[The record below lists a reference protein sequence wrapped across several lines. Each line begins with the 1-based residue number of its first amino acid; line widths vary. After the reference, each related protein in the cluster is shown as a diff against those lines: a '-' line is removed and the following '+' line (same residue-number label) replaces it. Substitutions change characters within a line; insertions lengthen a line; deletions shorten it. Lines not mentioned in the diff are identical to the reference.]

1 MWKTRLARA
10 GRPPPPRAARPPPS
24 SATRRRRARPRGRV
38 RAAGGRARAARA
50 AARPRARATQRTRPT
65 RARARSRR
73 AATRRRRPPRTRRRP
88 RQSAASRARPRRRR
102 CARRSRGRTA
112 RSPRPRARSVGR
124 AVRGP
129 QVVGRRARRDDQ
141 RPAPLAR
148 AHARP
153 TPSAANHE
161 QRTKSNGGD
170 AHPPDGL
177 GHHLWG
183 KLSTERK
190 GAGSEHDPAPRQIP
204 RARVHLTFLRIA
216 VVYMTG
222 AWRRRSAMGDPVQQ
236 ADEQRPS
243 LPPPV
248 HHWQHTAPPLMV
260 MVARPMARAAAV
272 VVTGAPVAAG
282 APNQLVWPPRPP
294 PLLAS
299 HPTSL
304 IWQQLPP
311 AVLST
316 NGVGAPPPPR
326 ARPPTA
332 FSTTGRLHQQQYHPS
347 VVGGG
352 RQASPPSPPSMSDR
366 ARDVVED
373 MERMRQNKTAQ
384 NTQIIALFRAGV
396 TVREIARRLDVHH
409 STIVRRLK
417 RLRSTDDEVL
427 ADGDQDHASRRRGRA
442 RAATRTSKEDG
453 RVTSAGVRSEL
464 STTERSRRAVPP
476 PLAPDSRPCARADSR
491 TARRGR
497 GQGDRAVR
505 SVRRKSAGAARTG
518 RVPVNKTQGAVS
530 LVVIGCVDVYNRGAF
545 LTDRERRGRHAR
557 LPSRARPR
565 A

>member
-1 MWKTRLARA
+1 ML
-10 GRPPPPRAARPPPS
+10 
-24 SATRRRRARPRGRV
+24 RG
-38 RAAGGRARAARA
+38 
-50 AARPRARATQRTRPT
+50 
-65 RARARSRR
+65 
-73 AATRRRRPPRTRRRP
+73 
-88 RQSAASRARPRRRR
+88 
-102 CARRSRGRTA
+102 
-112 RSPRPRARSVGR
+112 
-124 AVRGP
+124 
-129 QVVGRRARRDDQ
+129 
-141 RPAPLAR
+141 
-148 AHARP
+148 
-153 TPSAANHE
+153 
-161 QRTKSNGGD
+161 KS
-170 AHPPDGL
+170 H
-177 GHHLWG
+177 
-183 KLSTERK
+183 T
-190 GAGSEHDPAPRQIP
+190 
-204 RARVHLTFLRIA
+204 RVHFTFLRIA

-248 HHWQHTAPPLMV
+248 HHWQHTAPLMV

-316 NGVGAPPPPR
+316 NGVGAPPPPH

-427 ADGDQDHASRRRGRA
+427 ADGDQNLLLGVEEEGPGGNTYIEGRWTGHVSRGQ
-442 RAATRTSKEDG
+442 K
-453 RVTSAGVRSEL
+453 
-464 STTERSRRAVPP
+464 RAV
-476 PLAPDSRPCARADSR
+476 D
-491 TARRGR
+491 
-497 GQGDRAVR
+497 DRAEQE
-505 SVRRKSAGAARTG
+505 SGPAA
-518 RVPVNKTQGAVS
+518 
-530 LVVIGCVDVYNRGAF
+530 
-545 LTDRERRGRHAR
+545 
-557 LPSRARPR
+557 SRARLSAVCARPTPEQ
-565 A
+565 

>member
-1 MWKTRLARA
+1 
-10 GRPPPPRAARPPPS
+10 
-24 SATRRRRARPRGRV
+24 
-38 RAAGGRARAARA
+38 
-50 AARPRARATQRTRPT
+50 
-65 RARARSRR
+65 
-73 AATRRRRPPRTRRRP
+73 
-88 RQSAASRARPRRRR
+88 
-102 CARRSRGRTA
+102 
-112 RSPRPRARSVGR
+112 
-124 AVRGP
+124 
-129 QVVGRRARRDDQ
+129 
-141 RPAPLAR
+141 
-148 AHARP
+148 
-153 TPSAANHE
+153 
-161 QRTKSNGGD
+161 
-170 AHPPDGL
+170 
-177 GHHLWG
+177 
-183 KLSTERK
+183 
-190 GAGSEHDPAPRQIP
+190 
-204 RARVHLTFLRIA
+204 
-216 VVYMTG
+216 
-222 AWRRRSAMGDPVQQ
+222 MGDPVQQ

-304 IWQQLPP
+304 IWQQLPS

-316 NGVGAPPPPR
+316 NGVGAPPPH

-427 ADGDQDHASRRRGRA
+427 ADGDQNLLLGVEEEGPGGNTYIEGRWTGHVSRGQ
-442 RAATRTSKEDG
+442 K
-453 RVTSAGVRSEL
+453 
-464 STTERSRRAVPP
+464 RAV
-476 PLAPDSRPCARADSR
+476 D
-491 TARRGR
+491 
-497 GQGDRAVR
+497 DRAEQE
-505 SVRRKSAGAARTG
+505 SGPAA
-518 RVPVNKTQGAVS
+518 
-530 LVVIGCVDVYNRGAF
+530 
-545 LTDRERRGRHAR
+545 
-557 LPSRARPR
+557 SRARLSAVCARPTPEQ
-565 A
+565 